1 MDPPEKNSPIASSDS
16 SNDDSTKYISS
27 SNSSQRRVVKILV
40 PISVIGLGVLIL
52 YLLNKN
58 PPDEEIQ
65 VATKKN
71 QKRELRTRVIEL
83 KKENYQTTIEANGI
97 IKAHNEIIL
106 TSQVSG
112 RVVTIHPQFEDGAF
126 FKKGAILL
134 ELEEADFL
142 TSVASAKANLAQAE
156 AAHAQEKA
164 RSEQAK
170 LNWED
175 LGYDEEPNDLV
186 LRLPQLKEAVA
197 RVNSAQTQLAQAER
211 NLSRSKIK
219 APFDGRVIQRSV
231 GISQAISATTML
243 GRVFSVDYAEVR
255 LPINST
261 DMRNLELPENP
272 EDEPLKIT
280 LADALDDEN
289 SNSWK
294 AEIVRT
300 EGTIDQNSL
309 ELFAIARIH
318 DPFGINSGA
327 SPLRIG
333 QPVSAMIPGNVLE
346 NVFRIPRK
354 AVRRLKMIYLIN
366 PDTFTIQGITI
377 DPVSEN
383 EDYVFINDQSI
394 KEGTF
399 LATTPMSWVPEGA
412 KVEIIKEETVLDDET
427 NDNKPSS
434 KSPSF

>member
-1 MDPPEKNSPIASSDS
+1 MNSADKNSPTTVKGQ
-16 SNDDSTKYISS
+16 SNDDSEANVLKLRFLQLLIPIIVIVLGYGVYKLLITNPPKENIKNT
-27 SNSSQRRVVKILV
+27 NSVKQRR
-40 PISVIGLGVLIL
+40 
-52 YLLNKN
+52 
-58 PPDEEIQ
+58 
-65 VATKKN
+65 
-71 QKRELRTRVIEL
+71 ELKTRVIEL
-83 KKENYQTTIEANGI
+83 QKENYQTTVQANGI

-112 RVVTIHPQFEDGAF
+112 RVIKIDPQFEDGAF
-126 FKKGAILL
+126 FKKDAMLL

-164 RSEQAK
+164 RSEQAR

-175 LGYDEEPNDLV
+175 LGYDEEPNELV
-186 LRLPQLKEAVA
+186 LRLPQLREAIA
-197 RVNSAQTQLAQAER
+197 RVNSAETLLAQAER
-211 NLSRSKIK
+211 NLKRSKIK

-231 GISQAISATTML
+231 GVSQAISATTML
-243 GRVFSVDYAEVR
+243 GRIFSVDYAEVR

-261 DMRNLELPENP
+261 YMRNLELPENP

-280 LADALDDEN
+280 LTDALNDEN

-309 ELFAIARIH
+309 ELFAIARIP
-318 DPFGINSGA
+318 DPFGINSGT

-333 QPVSAMIPGNVLE
+333 QPVSAMIPGKVLE
-346 NVFRIPRK
+346 NVFKIPRR
-354 AVRRLKMIYLIN
+354 AVRRLKMIYLIDPN
-366 PDTFTIQGITI
+366 TFTIQGITI

-383 EDYVFINDQSI
+383 EDYVFIYDQSI
-394 KEGTF
+394 KDGTF

-427 NDNKPSS
+427 NDNKTSS
-434 KSPSF
+434 KSSSF

>member
-1 MDPPEKNSPIASSDS
+1 MNSADKNSPTTVKGQ
-16 SNDDSTKYISS
+16 SNDDSEANVLKLRFLQLLIPIIVIVLGYGVYKLLITNPPKENIKNT
-27 SNSSQRRVVKILV
+27 NSVKQRR
-40 PISVIGLGVLIL
+40 
-52 YLLNKN
+52 
-58 PPDEEIQ
+58 
-65 VATKKN
+65 
-71 QKRELRTRVIEL
+71 ELKTRVIEL
-83 KKENYQTTIEANGI
+83 QKENYQTTVQANGI

-112 RVVTIHPQFEDGAF
+112 RVIKIDPQFEDGAF
-126 FKKGAILL
+126 FKKDAMLL

-164 RSEQAK
+164 RSEQAR

-175 LGYDEEPNDLV
+175 LGYDEEPNELV
-186 LRLPQLKEAVA
+186 LRLPQLREAIA
-197 RVNSAQTQLAQAER
+197 RVNSAETLLAQAER
-211 NLSRSKIK
+211 NLKRSKIK

-231 GISQAISATTML
+231 GVSQAISATTML
-243 GRVFSVDYAEVR
+243 GRIFSVDYAEVR

-261 DMRNLELPENP
+261 YMRNLELPENP

-280 LADALDDEN
+280 LTDALNDEN

-309 ELFAIARIH
+309 ELFAIARIP

-333 QPVSAMIPGNVLE
+333 QPVSAMIPGKVLE
-346 NVFRIPRK
+346 NVIRIPRK
-354 AVRRLKMIYLIN
+354 AVRRLKMIYLID

-383 EDYVFINDQSI
+383 ENYVFIYDQSI
-394 KEGTF
+394 KDGTF

-427 NDNKPSS
+427 NDNKTSS
-434 KSPSF
+434 KSSSF

>member
-1 MDPPEKNSPIASSDS
+1 MNSADKNSPTTVKDQ
-16 SNDDSTKYISS
+16 SNDDSQANVLKLRFLQLLIPIIVIFLGYGVYKLLITNPPKENIKNT
-27 SNSSQRRVVKILV
+27 NSVKQRR
-40 PISVIGLGVLIL
+40 
-52 YLLNKN
+52 
-58 PPDEEIQ
+58 
-65 VATKKN
+65 
-71 QKRELRTRVIEL
+71 ELKTRVIEL
-83 KKENYQTTIEANGI
+83 QKENYQTTVQANGI

-112 RVVTIHPQFEDGAF
+112 RVIKIDPQFEDGAF
-126 FKKGAILL
+126 FKKEAMLL

-164 RSEQAK
+164 RSEQAR

-175 LGYDEEPNDLV
+175 LGYDEEPNELV
-186 LRLPQLKEAVA
+186 LRLPQLREAVA
-197 RVNSAQTQLAQAER
+197 RVNSAETLLAQAER
-211 NLSRSKIK
+211 NLKRSKIK

-243 GRVFSVDYAEVR
+243 GRIFSVDYAEVR
-255 LPINST
+255 LPISST

-272 EDEPLKIT
+272 GDEPLKIT
-280 LADALDDEN
+280 LTDALDDEN
-289 SNSWK
+289 SNTWK

-309 ELFAIARIH
+309 ELFAIARIP

-333 QPVSAMIPGNVLE
+333 QPVSAMIPGKVLE
-346 NVFRIPRK
+346 NVIKIPRK
-354 AVRRLKMIYLIN
+354 AVRRLKMIYLID
-366 PDTFTIQGITI
+366 PDIFTIQGITI

-383 EDYVFINDQSI
+383 EDYVFIYDQSI
-394 KEGTF
+394 KDGTF

-412 KVEIIKEETVLDDET
+412 KVEIIEEETVLDDET
-427 NDNKPSS
+427 NNNKPSS
-434 KSPSF
+434 KSSSF

>member
-1 MDPPEKNSPIASSDS
+1 MNSADKNSPTTVKGQ
-16 SNDDSTKYISS
+16 SNDDSEANVLKLRFLQLLIPIIVIVLGYGVYKLLITNPPKENIKNT
-27 SNSSQRRVVKILV
+27 NSVKQRR
-40 PISVIGLGVLIL
+40 
-52 YLLNKN
+52 
-58 PPDEEIQ
+58 
-65 VATKKN
+65 
-71 QKRELRTRVIEL
+71 ELKTRVIEL
-83 KKENYQTTIEANGI
+83 QKENYQTTVQANGI

-112 RVVTIHPQFEDGAF
+112 RVIKIDPQFEDGAF
-126 FKKGAILL
+126 FKKDAMLL

-164 RSEQAK
+164 RSEQAR

-175 LGYDEEPNDLV
+175 LGYDEEPNELV
-186 LRLPQLKEAVA
+186 LRLPQLREAIA
-197 RVNSAQTQLAQAER
+197 RVNSAETLLAQAER
-211 NLSRSKIK
+211 NLKRSKIK

-231 GISQAISATTML
+231 GVSQAISATTML
-243 GRVFSVDYAEVR
+243 GRIFSVDYAEVR

-261 DMRNLELPENP
+261 YMRNLELPENP

-280 LADALDDEN
+280 LTDALNDEN
-289 SNSWK
+289 SNTWQ
-294 AEIVRT
+294 AVIVRT

-309 ELFAIARIH
+309 ELFAIARIP
-318 DPFGINSGA
+318 DPFGINSGT

-333 QPVSAMIPGNVLE
+333 QPVSAMIPGKVLE
-346 NVFRIPRK
+346 NVFKIPRR
-354 AVRRLKMIYLIN
+354 AVRRLKMIYLIDPN
-366 PDTFTIQGITI
+366 TFTIQGITI

-383 EDYVFINDQSI
+383 EDYVFIYDQSI
-394 KEGTF
+394 KDGTF

-427 NDNKPSS
+427 NDNKTSS
-434 KSPSF
+434 KSSSF